1 MLCSSCEREEWE
13 NKKENSAGT
22 NVSEE
27 GRGRDVP
34 GTGAEDHGDNH
45 AVPLQPMEDSMP
57 QQVDMSWRKLQ
68 PMESQNRSSILP
80 GAVVHEEETTLE
92 QSVPCGQYPAG
103 GTHAGDILEEQPM
116 GRSHAGAVLEG
127 LHLMEEIP
135 WWSRERVWGGR
146 NSRGELLWT

>member
-1 MLCSSCEREEWE
+1 
-13 NKKENSAGT
+13 
-22 NVSEE
+22 
-27 GRGRDVP
+27 
-34 GTGAEDHGDNH
+34 
-45 AVPLQPMEDSMP
+45 
-57 QQVDMSWRKLQ
+57 
-68 PMESQNRSSILP
+68 MESQNRSSILP

-135 WWSRERVWGGR
+135 WWSRERV
-146 NSRGELLWT
+146 